1 MVLLWKLGAG
11 KEKPQHISKNEWHQ
25 GCTDLQVES
34 IDQFKA
40 LLPSLDPGFLERY
53 DFKSFYNVCLINS
66 TYFSNHFLFSLFYLI
81 LRLICIFLYIL
92 YYKYSF
98 VLSLVDKENIL
109 LWIRNS
115 S

>member
-53 DFKSFYNVCLINS
+53 DFKSFYNVCLIHS
-66 TYFSNHFLFSLFYLI
+66 TLFQFFIFIVVSHFAFDMYLPI
-81 LRLICIFLYIL
+81 YTM
-92 YYKYSF
+92 YSF